1 MTEKTRFT
9 GKKKAIIA
17 AAAGGC
23 AVWLALFGIGQGRKE
38 KELCPEEADSRNE
51 SSVSSESAGPVA
63 EEKGIATPETTT
75 MSETTP
81 VSKATEPSQRNE
93 ARIPKSDFFEQIV
106 QNIWGKECGAVSGE
120 EYAELTS
127 IQISRAE
134 KSVSFQLNHGVV
146 QTMMYGEDSMSSGDT
161 VTSRV
166 QTMMY
171 GEDCE
176 MALSDLASFPGL
188 EWISVDGKLEPGDL
202 DGLENLFAVYAQNT
216 LEELALCLPYPE
228 KITELGVGE
237 DGHKKDLEGIGAF
250 PNLQYFSVENPDLE
264 DISAL
269 SAYPDLEGLMI
280 ERGDALQDYSP
291 LEHLTKLKWLK
302 LDSGQLEN
310 ADFLVRMP
318 ELTSLRIAGSK
329 MTNLDPLRACG
340 KLTFL
345 ALENNP
351 EMTDYSVV
359 GQLYNLEELVLE
371 TAHGVGLPSFEQL
384 SSLGRLSLKGAD
396 DLSPLREATGVVLL
410 SLEDCPNPDSEA
422 IAAMEELE
430 VLQVKGRAPGE
441 DVLRLPGDMFG
452 VTELALE
459 GITVEERAEELFRI
473 PTLHSLT
480 LDDCRIHLDPESLS
494 ANESLEVL
502 SMNRITLYCPSDDG
516 GEIKMTEYDKIF
528 DCLPNLRELYAES
541 LRLEDIAFVEK
552 LPHLQ
557 HLDIRDN
564 PVESL
569 KPLRNLKEIKTV
581 WYQNGT
587 ILFP

>member
-1 MTEKTRFT
+1 MTEKTTKGFT
-9 GKKKAIIA
+9 GKKKALIA

-23 AVWLALFGIGQGRKE
+23 AVWLALSGIGQGRKE

-51 SSVSSESAGPVA
+51 SSVSSENAGPVT
-63 EEKGIATPETTT
+63 EEKRIATPETTT

-120 EYAELTS
+120 EYAQLTS
-127 IQISRAE
+127 IQISQAE
-134 KSVSFQLNHGVV
+134 KSVSFQLNHGV
-146 QTMMYGEDSMSSGDT
+146 
-161 VTSRV
+161 V

-188 EWISVDGKLEPGDL
+188 EWISVDGTLEPGNL
-202 DGLENLFAVYAQNT
+202 DGLENLFGVYAQNT
-216 LEELALCLPYPE
+216 LEELAGCLPCPE
-228 KITELGVGE
+228 KITELGVEE

-250 PNLQYFSVENPDLE
+250 PNLQYFSVANPDLE

-269 SAYPDLEGLMI
+269 CAYPDLEGLMI

-302 LDSGQLEN
+302 INSGQLKD

-329 MTNLDPLRACG
+329 MTDLETLRACG

-351 EMTDYSVV
+351 DMTDYSVV
-359 GQLYNLEELVLE
+359 GQMYNLEELVLE
-371 TAHGVGLPSFEQL
+371 TAHGIELPSFKGL
-384 SSLGRLSLKGAD
+384 ASLERLSLKGAD
-396 DLSPLREATGVVLL
+396 DLSPLREATGVILL
-410 SLEDCPNPDSEA
+410 SLEDCPNPDPEA
-422 IAAMEELE
+422 IAALEELE
-430 VLQVKGRAPGE
+430 VLQVKGRASGE
-441 DVLRLPGDMFG
+441 DVLRLPDDMFG

-494 ANESLEVL
+494 VNESLEVL
-502 SMNRITLYCPSDDG
+502 SMNRITVYCPSEDG
-516 GEIKMTEYDKIF
+516 GEMKMTEYDKIF
-528 DCLPNLRELYAES
+528 GCLPNLRELYAES

-564 PVESL
+564 PVGSL
-569 KPLRNLKEIKTV
+569 KPLRNLTEIKTV
-581 WYQNGT
+581 WYENGT